1 MLYDLKC
8 ALCNKNFQSDQPK
21 AKGCSLECKLKRERI
36 RKNNWLTNKYQTNP
50 EYKQIILARG
60 RASYKKFIQERS
72 IRVANWRTSHKEW
85 IKEYW
90 RNPLKA
96 RARLR
101 KKKEMVFNYYGNK
114 CECCGET
121 IKEFLTIDHIMGGGG
136 KHRKQKGVKNSI
148 YLWLIRNNFPKGFRT
163 LCMNCNFARG
173 HHHYCPHQIS
183 PLNKKLYINLPP
195 KLKSSSIKVE
205 YLDHIDVD
213 LPE

>member
-60 RASYKKFIQERS
+60 RASYKKFIQERR

-101 KKKEMVFNYYGNK
+101 KKKWYLIIMEINANVVEKQLKNFSR
-114 CECCGET
+114 
-121 IKEFLTIDHIMGGGG
+121 LTI
-136 KHRKQKGVKNSI
+136 
-148 YLWLIRNNFPKGFRT
+148 LWVGEANT
-163 LCMNCNFARG
+163 E
-173 HHHYCPHQIS
+173 
-183 PLNKKLYINLPP
+183 NKKG
-195 KLKSSSIKVE
+195 
-205 YLDHIDVD
+205 
-213 LPE
+213 